1 VFESEGRPASGGQ
14 FGVIVGV
21 ITTDEPMWRTS
32 RRCESGA
39 CVEVGKLGEII
50 MVRRSA
56 DPDGRCLKLSC
67 GKWREFVTGLKRG
80 QFDGL

>member
-1 VFESEGRPASGGQ
+1 MFESGGASC
-14 FGVIVGV
+14 FWWPVGVIVGV
-21 ITTDEPMWRTS
+21 ITADEPMWRTS

-67 GKWREFVTGLKRG
+67 GKWQEFVAGLKRG